1 MGADLNLRQV
11 RQIRGGREILQVDD
25 LDVCDG
31 EHVSVLGPNGAGKTT
46 LLRLLAGVD
55 RPATGTVTLDGVST
69 GRGGVE
75 LRRQVAYATQQQES
89 PTWPPRAYP
98 SPSDVLARAEQLGS
112 PPVAWARLLAVR
124 PDLLADW
131 THLYWSTVH
140 GGVLDP
146 RLGQLVRVYMSRRL
160 GCPEWAP
167 ADSSAVR
174 EAGLSA
180 NDVDALSRNDTA
192 WLAPKERA
200 ALAYADEVITDSD
213 VPDSVFARVAA
224 ELSEAEIVQLGF
236 AVAVQNG
243 AIRAFRSLRED
254 PDRSALLASALGDD
268 ADLEDLLGA
277 ADAAMAR
284 RAIHEHHL
292 RRLRAH
298 LGRPGRK
305 GAGKQAPAQ
314 LIELPFIYRSSLS
327 IDDLRGLG
335 EILEGSGREAA
346 GGA

>member
-1 MGADLNLRQV
+1 LRAALAFADVLATRPGDLGSAEWIALREAFEPPELIEIVVFCAWQFGGPRMLRSWRSEDYKHGERPVLTDLPV
-11 RQIRGGREILQVDD
+11 RL
-25 LDVCDG
+25 
-31 EHVSVLGPNGAGKTT
+31 
-46 LLRLLAGVD
+46 
-55 RPATGTVTLDGVST
+55 
-69 GRGGVE
+69 
-75 LRRQVAYATQQQES
+75 AYATQQQET

-98 SPSDVLARAEQLGS
+98 SPSEVLARAEQLGS
-112 PPVAWARLLAVR
+112 PPVAWARLLALR

-140 GGVLDP
+140 GGVLGP

-200 ALAYADEVITDSD
+200 ALAYAGEVITDSD

-254 PDRSALLASALGDD
+254 PNAYRVVLHSA
-268 ADLEDLLGA
+268 
-277 ADAAMAR
+277 
-284 RAIHEHHL
+284 
-292 RRLRAH
+292 
-298 LGRPGRK
+298 
-305 GAGKQAPAQ
+305 
-314 LIELPFIYRSSLS
+314 
-327 IDDLRGLG
+327 
-335 EILEGSGREAA
+335 GS
-346 GGA
+346 